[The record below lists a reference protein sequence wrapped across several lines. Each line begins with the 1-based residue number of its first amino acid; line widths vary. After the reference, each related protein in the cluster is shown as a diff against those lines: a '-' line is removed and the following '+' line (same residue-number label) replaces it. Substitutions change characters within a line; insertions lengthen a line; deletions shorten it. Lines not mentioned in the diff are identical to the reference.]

1 MPFVKLY
8 THAFKGPGGWY
19 IENSRTT
26 IGGKDPVSAY
36 NSELWNSGTDAN
48 KEIARSQKRKLSYYA
63 NIYVVKDPTNPE
75 NEGGVF
81 LFKFGKKIYDKILAA
96 MQPEF
101 EDEEAIDPFD
111 FWRGANFKLKIKKVA
126 GYWNYDSSEFAAVSP
141 LLDDDDAMEAIWKK
155 EYGLAEIIAADKFK
169 EYAVLEKRM
178 KTVLGLE
185 GAVRRPDPEVAD
197 EDDSRGEFSLEDYSE
212 GLHKKVE
219 TPKVETPTI
228 SEPSSDDDLDDIM
241 AKFQKLAEA

>member
-1 MPFVKLY
+1 M
-8 THAFKGPGGWY
+8 
-19 IENSRTT
+19 
-26 IGGKDPVSAY
+26 
-36 NSELWNSGTDAN
+36 
-48 KEIARSQKRKLSYYA
+48 
-63 NIYVVKDPTNPE
+63 KDPTNPE

-155 EYGLAEIIAADKFK
+155 EYGLAEIVAADKFK
-169 EYAVLEKRM
+169 DYEILEKRM
-178 KTVLGLE
+178 KIVLGLE

>member
-1 MPFVKLY
+1 
-8 THAFKGPGGWY
+8 
-19 IENSRTT
+19 
-26 IGGKDPVSAY
+26 
-36 NSELWNSGTDAN
+36 
-48 KEIARSQKRKLSYYA
+48 
-63 NIYVVKDPTNPE
+63 
-75 NEGGVF
+75 
-81 LFKFGKKIYDKILAA
+81 
-96 MQPEF
+96 
-101 EDEEAIDPFD
+101 
-111 FWRGANFKLKIKKVA
+111 
-126 GYWNYDSSEFAAVSP
+126 
-141 LLDDDDAMEAIWKK
+141 
-155 EYGLAEIIAADKFK
+155 
-169 EYAVLEKRM
+169 M